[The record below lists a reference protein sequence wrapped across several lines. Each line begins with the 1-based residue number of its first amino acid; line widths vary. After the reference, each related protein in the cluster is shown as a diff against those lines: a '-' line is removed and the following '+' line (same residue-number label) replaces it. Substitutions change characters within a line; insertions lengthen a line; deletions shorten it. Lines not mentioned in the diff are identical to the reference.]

1 MKKAYNTP
9 ALQVVNISK
18 SDTIQTSVEY
28 VTNNVGLIF
37 NNGSTT
43 EARAAGR
50 RWDEWYEGY

>member
-1 MKKAYNTP
+1 M
-9 ALQVVNISK
+9 QVVNISK